1 MRLSNFLTTSQ
12 NVRKAADQ
20 ANCDGKW
27 HTASQ
32 KTLLYKNDLCGR
44 NSSTESIINKKI
56 FLFGSIETQNY
67 HNAHGT
73 QLKALL
79 FLISSAGA
87 ILKLTKNYT
96 KLCLEIRTEKINYL
110 SIFNFRS
117 PNK

>member
-44 NSSTESIINKKI
+44 NSSTESIININFSFWLHRNSKLSQCSWNSVKSYSKVNKK
-56 FLFGSIETQNY
+56 L
-67 HNAHGT
+67 H
-73 QLKALL
+73 KALL
-79 FLISSAGA
+79 RN
-87 ILKLTKNYT
+87 KN
-96 KLCLEIRTEKINYL
+96 
-110 SIFNFRS
+110 
-117 PNK
+117 